1 MRRRRKHVVGS
12 DLVRNI
18 SVGRDAIRS
27 EEDAVNLVGPPTA
40 DIASQHAHQQS
51 TRTIGHEVV
60 GDLYA
65 SQRSRLITGLVQL
78 PGRQARALQSWS
90 CFVNPHVDSLSLQI
104 AL

>member
-18 SVGRDAIRS
+18 SVGCDAIRS
-27 EEDAVNLVGPPTA
+27 EENAVNLVGSPTA

-60 GDLYA
+60 GDLYT

-78 PGRQARALQSWS
+78 PGRQARALQARSR
-90 CFVNPHVDSLSLQI
+90 FVNPHVDSLSLQI